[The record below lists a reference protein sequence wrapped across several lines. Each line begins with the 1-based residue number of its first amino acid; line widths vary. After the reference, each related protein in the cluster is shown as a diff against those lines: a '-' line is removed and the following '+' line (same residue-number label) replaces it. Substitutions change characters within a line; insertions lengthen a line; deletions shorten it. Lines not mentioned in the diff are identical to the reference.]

1 MKPVILVNM
10 VYAGPEAEGRAI
22 IAKFSALGTVSTL
35 IVVVPWNKLSDTAA
49 LGLGNAVC
57 ARGNRKNMF
66 GIGLKKINVVAMR
79 DIFNTFSEMLRNY
92 PDTVGSAITVESFSV
107 QGVQAFS
114 DASSAYPHRDI
125 NNHMYVPKSS
135 HI

>member
-1 MKPVILVNM
+1 M

-22 IAKFSALGTVSTL
+22 IGKFSALGTVSTT
-35 IVVVPWNKLSDTAA
+35 IAVVPWNKLSDTAA

-57 ARGNRKNMF
+57 GRGNRKNMF
-66 GIGLKKINVVAMR
+66 GAGLKKFNPVAMR
-79 DIFNTFSEMLRNY
+79 DIFNTFAEMLRNY
-92 PDTVGSAITVESFSV
+92 PDAGASAITIESFSV

-135 HI
+135 

>member
-1 MKPVILVNM
+1 M

-22 IAKFSALGTVSTL
+22 IAKFSALGTVSTQ
-35 IVVVPWNKLSDTAA
+35 VAVVPWNKLSDTAA

-66 GIGLKKINVVAMR
+66 GMGLKKINVAAMR

-92 PDTVGSAITVESFSV
+92 PDTATSAVTIESFSI

-125 NNHMYVPKSS
+125 TNHVYVPKPSVNCRN
-135 HI
+135 